1 MSDFRRRHLLAVL
14 AGVSVLGMGAGGAL
28 AAPSKRQKSV
38 KKPTPTVPMA
48 RPKLVFLDPGHGG
61 RDPGALGGR
70 GTQEKSVVLAIARD
84 LQREL
89 LAGNRYRVLLS
100 RNTDS
105 YVALRERV
113 ARAQAAKADL
123 FLSLHAD
130 AHSDNDVRGASVY
143 TLSEEAT
150 DREAAALAAR
160 ENRAGM
166 VVSGM
171 RLSEQPD
178 NVAQTLVAM
187 SQRGTVNDS
196 RRLADTIV
204 ATFARNGVR
213 LLPRTHRQAGFAVL
227 TSPDIPAALVE
238 LGYLS
243 NSQDEKLLTV
253 RQHQLAL
260 ARALRA
266 SVDAYFGATRKA

>member
-1 MSDFRRRHLLAVL
+1 
-14 AGVSVLGMGAGGAL
+14 
-28 AAPSKRQKSV
+28 
-38 KKPTPTVPMA
+38 
-48 RPKLVFLDPGHGG
+48 
-61 RDPGALGGR
+61 
-70 GTQEKSVVLAIARD
+70 
-84 LQREL
+84 
-89 LAGNRYRVLLS
+89 
-100 RNTDS
+100 
-105 YVALRERV
+105 V
-113 ARAQAAKADL
+113 ARAQAARADL

-130 AHSDNDVRGASVY
+130 AHSDRDVRGASVY

-160 ENRAGM
+160 ENRAGASL
-166 VVSGM
+166 SGM

-196 RRLADTIV
+196 RRLADTVV

-227 TSPDIPAALVE
+227 TSPEIPAALVE

-243 NSQDEKLLTV
+243 NAQDEKLLTV
-253 RQHQLAL
+253 RQHQMAL

-266 SVDAYFGATRKA
+266 SVDAYFGAGATRKA